1 MTTLRSKFLLGSTL
15 GMTALGGVTI
25 AAPAAAEVTGN
36 IGVVSQYIFR
46 GYAEDDRTALQG
58 GLDYAHDSGFYAGT
72 WWSTLNYTET
82 DSNDE
87 GGATNNNEVDVY
99 AGYAGEAGDLGY
111 DVGLLYFYYTGDGE
125 GTRDVGGETV
135 ATEDGDSNTPELYAS
150 GSYGPFGLAANY
162 GLGDSLWANEGDI
175 YLNASYGTDLPKDFG
190 LDISVGYYSYEKE
203 GEFIAETDDSISSGI
218 RDTTI
223 SLTHPLGDAEM
234 SVNYMIGGE
243 DRDGSDIDDAL
254 WYGATWSF

>member
-15 GMTALGGVTI
+15 GMTALGGLTV

-46 GYAEDDRTALQG
+46 GYAEDDRTSLQG
-58 GLDYAHDSGFYAGT
+58 GLDYAHDSGFYLGT
-72 WWSTLNYTET
+72 WWSTLNYT
-82 DSNDE
+82 E

-99 AGYAGEAGDLGY
+99 AGYGGSAGDFGY

-125 GTRDVGGETV
+125 GSRTVDGETV
-135 ATEDGDSNTPELYAS
+135 ATEDGDSNTPEAYVA
-150 GSYGPFGLAANY
+150 GSIGPFGLSANY
-162 GLGDSLWANEGDI
+162 SLADSLWANQGDI
-175 YLNASYGTDLPKDFG
+175 YLNASYATDLPNDFG
-190 LDISVGYYSYEKE
+190 LGVSVGYYSYEEE
-203 GEFIAETDDSISSGI
+203 GDFIVEEESGSV

>member
-46 GYAEDDRTALQG
+46 GYVEDDRTSLQG

-72 WWSTLNYTET
+72 WWSTLSY
-82 DSNDE
+82 
-87 GGATNNNEVDVY
+87 GASNNNEVDLY
-99 AGYAGEAGDLGY
+99 AGYAGEAGDFGY
-111 DVGLLYFYYTGDGE
+111 DVGVLYFYYTGDGD
-125 GTRDVGGETV
+125 GD
-135 ATEDGDSNTPELYAS
+135 EDGNVPELYAA
-150 GSYGPFGLAANY
+150 GSVGPFSLSANY
-162 GLGDSLWANEGDI
+162 AADDATWTNEGDI
-175 YLNASYGTDLPKDFG
+175 YLNAGYSADLPNDFG
-190 LDISVGYYSYEKE
+190 FGVSVGYYAYEKD
-203 GEFIAETDDSISSGI
+203 GEFLPETADSSSGAL